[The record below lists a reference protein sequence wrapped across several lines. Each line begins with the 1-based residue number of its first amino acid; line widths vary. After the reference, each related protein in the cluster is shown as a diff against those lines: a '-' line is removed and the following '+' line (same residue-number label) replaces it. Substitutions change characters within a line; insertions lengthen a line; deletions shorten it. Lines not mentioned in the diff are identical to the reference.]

1 MILSQSEFY
10 PVRRFRFTV
19 TVLCIVIVVL
29 VILGLLS
36 HRTLSYNR
44 PVWKSCPYGEPRDTG
59 TVKAGH

>member
-19 TVLCIVIVVL
+19 TFLCLAIVVL
-29 VILGLLS
+29 VIIGLLS

-44 PVWKSCPYGEPRDTG
+44 PVWKLSPYGELRDTG
-59 TVKAGH
+59 SVKAGH